1 MCQAS
6 WSGKNET
13 PARSA
18 VRERRAFFVPSAKC
32 QARVLE
38 CQALDLK
45 TLGAGG
51 SGLGGSGLGGLI
63 YWFLCAFTS
72 SLEPRASSKRWWR

>member
-6 WSGKNET
+6 WGCIKST

-18 VRERRAFFVPSAKC
+18 DYGRRAFFVPSIKC

-38 CQALDLK
+38 CQALKAK

-51 SGLGGSGLGGLI
+51 WWLGALL
-63 YWFLCAFTS
+63 YWLT
-72 SLEPRASSKRWWR
+72 SSKRWWR

>member
-6 WSGKNET
+6 GNGKAGI

-18 VRERRAFFVPSAKC
+18 VLGRRAFFVPTAKC

-45 TLGAGG
+45 TLGQRM
-51 SGLGGSGLGGLI
+51 LGGII
-63 YWFLCAFTS
+63 YWM
-72 SLEPRASSKRWWR
+72 SKLLVKGDR

>member
-45 TLGAGG
+45 TLGTRYGI
-51 SGLGGSGLGGLI
+51 GGLI
-63 YWFLCAFTS
+63 YWMLS
-72 SLEPRASSKRWWR
+72 VLNRGGR